1 MSVGLEMWRFSE
13 DINTARRFNMR
24 IQHPHCPSVLYS
36 GIYLIDLIF
45 EMRNQFIKFNF

>member
-1 MSVGLEMWRFSE
+1 MQNLKINFNKETMSVGLEMWRFSE

-36 GIYLIDLIF
+36 GIYLIDL
-45 EMRNQFIKFNF
+45 